1 MEGPAEGLTV
11 AERKLESGLDPRPP
25 ITAGMCDVL
34 FEGFF
39 FNPCVGLRGQKCGS
53 SLLLGNEVNHGK
65 R

>member
-11 AERKLESGLDPRPP
+11 AEFERKLESGLDPRPP

-39 FNPCVGLRGQKCGS
+39 FQPLCGPQRWKF
-53 SLLLGNEVNHGK
+53 SLTGK
-65 R
+65 

>member
-11 AERKLESGLDPRPP
+11 AEFERKLESGLDSRPP

-39 FNPCVGLRGQKCGS
+39 FQPLCGPQRIEMWKF
-53 SLLLGNEVNHGK
+53 SLTGK
-65 R
+65 